1 MENSIGL
8 ITGNEIRNKTYSEN
22 EYIVDGLI
30 KGDKVSILTGG
41 SKTGKSTLALQMA
54 YSISKGIPF
63 LDHETKKCEVLYI
76 CLDNE
81 EDLIAER
88 LKLMHLEMDDSV
100 IFCFN
105 KRILLNEDSF
115 NEDSILLLE
124 VISETLEKHPSLRLV
139 VIDLFDNI
147 RNLTFKTE
155 ANNVKDSEDMEMIKG
170 IANMLKVH
178 ILLLNHDTKSG
189 IQNGYCS
196 SKGGVKLVGSCN
208 GTYLHLIR
216 NGIGET
222 NATLEVGGRNIKEE
236 ILNLNLDTSTMTYS
250 LNEENANEDMPYEV
264 GMIRNF
270 IIRNNGYSGTISNLL
285 QLTRL
290 PIATNRASRLLNT
303 HKALLE
309 SEGITFSI
317 DPSRTNGR
325 IYTFLVNEKDDK
337 DDTLCI

>member
-1 MENSIGL
+1 MENKLEL
-8 ITGNEIRNKTYSEN
+8 ITGNEIRNKTYVEN
-22 EYIVDGLI
+22 DYIIDSII
-30 KGDKVSILTGG
+30 KGNKVSILTGG

-54 YSISKGIPF
+54 YSISKGTKF
-63 LDHETKKCEVLYI
+63 LNHETKKGEVLYI

-88 LKLMHLEMDDSV
+88 LKLMNLEMDDSV

-105 KRILLNEDSF
+105 KQIILNENSF
-115 NEDSILLLE
+115 NENSILLLE
-124 VISETLEKHPSLRLV
+124 VISETLETHPLLRLV
-139 VIDLFDNI
+139 IIDLFDNI
-147 RNLTFKTE
+147 RQLTIKTE
-155 ANNVKDSEDMEMIKG
+155 ANNVKDSEDMDYVKG
-170 IANMLKVH
+170 IAEFLKVH

-222 NATLEVGGRNIKEE
+222 NATLEIGGRNIKEN
-236 ILNLNLDTSTMTYS
+236 ILNLNLDSTTMTYS
-250 LNEENANEDMPYEV
+250 LNEENINDDMPYEV
-264 GMIRNF
+264 GMIRNY
-270 IIRNNGYSGTISNLL
+270 IIKNNGYTGTISNLL
-285 QLTRL
+285 QLTKL
-290 PIATNRASRLLNT
+290 TIAANKASRLLNNN
-303 HKALLE
+303 KDLLA

-325 IYTFLVNEKDDK
+325 IYTFIYHKDDK